1 MKHLTKIFVVG
12 LFALFIS
19 VTFAQEKPVTEK
31 KEMHNQMQHMKSD
44 STMHKMNHDMH
55 IKSDSAKANKIV
67 RKGEID
73 LKAIDKNKDGK
84 VYQDM
89 MDWNVISDKPGKC
102 PLCGMTLKE
111 VTLKEAKENLLKNNF
126 KVKES
131 K

>member
-1 MKHLTKIFVVG
+1 MFKQTLIIVV
-12 LFALFIS
+12 LISFIS
-19 VTFAQEKPVTEK
+19 VFSFAQEKPETEK
-31 KEMHNQMQHMKSD
+31 KEITQNMEHMKSD
-44 STMHKMNHDMH
+44 S
-55 IKSDSAKANKIV
+55 NKTNKLV

-89 MDWNVISDKPGKC
+89 MDWNVISDEPGKC

-111 VTLKEAKENLLKNNF
+111 VTLNKAKENLIKHGF
-126 KVKES
+126 KVKGD